1 MPKPLA
7 KWSSARDAWETSQV
21 SICGHSAV
29 FSETWPT
36 SGMTLSGTAYALPTS
51 ARLTDAS
58 ASLSLLPTPNTVD
71 QSGSTPGTLR
81 VEQGHQ
87 VDLRSAV
94 IDLLQTPQARDWKGA
109 PGSTHRNGGLTRQV
123 DELLPTM
130 TTSDRN
136 GAGVG
141 PNRTGA
147 PNLSTVVDEKLL
159 PTTTRAVQGETRN
172 HTIYERAGDKVNNLE
187 NALAPL
193 LPTPMAMIEDS
204 KSPEHRQ
211 SYGHGSYF
219 SDLPHLLGLVDGS
232 PEHSAQP
239 SEPSATELMPTPQ
252 AADGMGGHS
261 NRSGARSN
269 EKLLPGVATELASTG
284 SSRRA
289 KRASTSES
297 MPDLFS
303 DGSYC

>member
-36 SGMTLSGTAYALPTS
+36 SGMTHSGTAYALPTS
-51 ARLTDAS
+51 ARLTDDS
-58 ASLSLLPTPNTVD
+58 ASSSLLPTPTTVD

-94 IDLLQTPQARDWKGA
+94 IDLLHTPAARDWKG
-109 PGSTHRNGGLTRQV
+109 PSQYPGGLPRQV
-123 DELLPTM
+123 ENLMPTPS
-130 TTSDRN
+130 TSDRH
-136 GAGVG
+136 GGQHPDLREGHHLMLAD
-141 PNRTGA
+141 A
-147 PNLSTVVDEKLL
+147 VV
-159 PTTTRAVQGETRN
+159 
-172 HTIYERAGDKVNNLE
+172 
-187 NALAPL
+187 PL

-239 SEPSATELMPTPQ
+239 SEPSATELLPTPTAEQYGSNQSASEGSAVRPSLSQMFDPQ
-252 AADGMGGHS
+252 ANPS
-261 NRSGARSN
+261 R
-269 EKLLPGVATELASTG
+269 

>member
-1 MPKPLA
+1 VPKPLA

-29 FSETWPT
+29 FSETWPN
-36 SGMTLSGTAYALPTS
+36 SGMTHSGTAYALPTS

-94 IDLLQTPQARDWKGA
+94 IDLLPTPDAYQGTRGA
-109 PGSTHRNGGLTRQV
+109 AQEPAKRLAGGHQV
-123 DELLPTM
+123 TLQNVAEHQLMPTPM
-130 TTSDRN
+130 SSD
-136 GAGVG
+136 GDGGVG
-141 PNRTGA
+141 HHGTGG
-147 PNLSTVVDEKLL
+147 PNLRTVVDEKLL
-159 PTTTRAVQGETRN
+159 PMTRAVQGETRN

-239 SEPSATELMPTPQ
+239 NEPSATDLLPTLDPQ
-252 AADGMGGHS
+252 ANPS
-261 NRSGARSN
+261 R
-269 EKLLPGVATELASTG
+269 